1 MSDKSSRRKMR
12 GNIAWSLRYVR
23 NLSYR
28 EVGELLGVS
37 HVRARQ
43 IIKACEASDRRQLIK
58 ITCEVHRTNAH
69 IEALLGHKFLDE
81 VLALCES
88 LNGVSK

>member
-1 MSDKSSRRKMR
+1 MSDKSSRSKMR

-37 HVRARQ
+37 HARARY
-43 IIKACEASDRRQLIK
+43 IIKACEASDRQKSIK
-58 ITCEVHRTNAH
+58 ITCEVYRTNAH
-69 IEALLGHKFLDE
+69 IEALGHKFIDE
-81 VLALCES
+81 VFALCES

>member
-1 MSDKSSRRKMR
+1 MIDKSSRKKMR

-37 HVRARQ
+37 RVRAHQ
-43 IIKACEASDRRQLIK
+43 IIKSCEASGRQQNIK
-58 ITCEVHRTNAH
+58 IACEVYRTNAH
-69 IEALLGHKFLDE
+69 IEALGHKFVAE
-81 VLALCES
+81 ALALCEA